1 MWAIAASPMLVTT
14 PIMTCTD
21 EDDDA
26 SMSSAAGKY
35 VDTEESGRSVA
46 QARAAAADA
55 PCTISLVKQLD
66 KTVKCVEG
74 ESFGCY
80 GTQSNKTMWIGAK
93 SGSRG
98 CRGIFDCDGVKN
110 VRCDPTACSRRPCLV
125 ILAANFE
132 KDNMPVALKFMH
144 NSLGC
149 VLPDGALCCRCDTM
163 TPSGGDPHHVCSCD
177 SSPPPPPHRPRPAPA
192 PTPSPECPEC
202 PDNPPKGKCKGALTD
217 VQKTILLNTEV
228 IAISARST
236 SLPRIIVF

>member
-1 MWAIAASPMLVTT
+1 MGEKWSKKSGGKWQSLLRG
-14 PIMTCTD
+14 
-21 EDDDA
+21 
-26 SMSSAAGKY
+26 AGKY

-66 KTVKCVEG
+66 STVKCVEG

-110 VRCDPTACSRRPCLV
+110 VRCDATACTDASAWSFSQRISRRTT
-125 ILAANFE
+125 
-132 KDNMPVALKFMH
+132 VALKFMS

-149 VLPDGALCCRCDTM
+149 VFTPMALC
-163 TPSGGDPHHVCSCD
+163 V
-177 SSPPPPPHRPRPAPA
+177 A
-192 PTPSPECPEC
+192 
-202 PDNPPKGKCKGALTD
+202 GAT
-217 VQKTILLNTEV
+217 
-228 IAISARST
+228 R
-236 SLPRIIVF
+236 

>member
-21 EDDDA
+21 EDDA
-26 SMSSAAGKY
+26 SMSSAAGKSKY

-66 KTVKCVEG
+66 STVKCVEG

-80 GTQSNKTMWIGAK
+80 GTQSNKSMWIGAK

-110 VRCDPTACSRRPCLV
+110 VRCDTTACTDASAWSFSQRISRRTT
-125 ILAANFE
+125 
-132 KDNMPVALKFMH
+132 VALKFMS

-149 VLPDGALCCRCDTM
+149 VFTPMALC
-163 TPSGGDPHHVCSCD
+163 V
-177 SSPPPPPHRPRPAPA
+177 A
-192 PTPSPECPEC
+192 
-202 PDNPPKGKCKGALTD
+202 GAT
-217 VQKTILLNTEV
+217 
-228 IAISARST
+228 R
-236 SLPRIIVF
+236 

>member
-1 MWAIAASPMLVTT
+1 MLVTT

-21 EDDDA
+21 EDDA

-66 KTVKCVEG
+66 STVKCVEG

-110 VRCDPTACSRRPCLV
+110 VRCD
-125 ILAANFE
+125 
-132 KDNMPVALKFMH
+132 
-144 NSLGC
+144 
-149 VLPDGALCCRCDTM
+149 TM
-163 TPSGGDPHHVCSCD
+163 TPSGGDPHHVCSCAH

-192 PTPSPECPEC
+192 PTPSPECPPPKC

-228 IAISARST
+228 IAISTRSAT
-236 SLPRIIVF
+236 LPRIIVF